1 MGCFNPQ
8 SYPRSDLQPLGNGR
22 ILQCYLGLMVAPS
35 FKKKGSMAAEL
46 PCTTTA
52 AALRELSGIRF
63 LLYKIANEDIA
74 HDNHSSARLSCVRS
88 FAAKKLGVS
97 SGGIGASNDI
107 RATEKSIQ
115 ANVRLRCLWTK
126 LVLNLMRER
135 SIES

>member
-1 MGCFNPQ
+1 
-8 SYPRSDLQPLGNGR
+8 
-22 ILQCYLGLMVAPS
+22 MVAPS
-35 FKKKGSMAAEL
+35 FEKKGTMAAEL

-107 RATEKSIQ
+107 RATEKS
-115 ANVRLRCLWTK
+115 ARAKSHLRCL
-126 LVLNLMRER
+126 
-135 SIES
+135 